1 MQFKTSNNKISN
13 TMKFIVNS
21 QQLLK
26 QLQSLSGVIAS
37 NNTMPIIT
45 CFHFHLEER
54 KLTVKTTDL
63 TTTLVATLEVET
75 AHMEQ
80 AEEVAIPSKMLLDIL
95 KTFDDVPMTFD
106 VDQQSYSIT
115 IASGQGEYKL
125 AGMDAATYPTMPV
138 AESNDRIVFGSSA
151 LVEAINKT
159 VFATSNDEMHQ
170 QMNGI
175 FCEMT
180 PEGVTF
186 VATDAHKLVR
196 YRRKDVRA
204 EQSTSFILP
213 KKPII
218 IVKNILAARKDDA
231 EVTIAYNNT
240 NLFITFDNFFIVCR
254 LVDGRYPNYE
264 AAIPKNNPNRLI
276 LDRQSFLNTLRRVSI
291 FASEATRQ
299 VRLSIQSDHINI
311 SAEDIEFSN
320 KANETIPCQYEGDA
334 MDIGFNAKFLTEM
347 LGNLDSE
354 QVLFELS
361 HPSRAGIIFPYYTEE
376 KEDKDDD
383 ILMLVMPVMLAN

>member
-1 MQFKTSNNKISN
+1 
-13 TMKFIVNS
+13 MKFIVNS

-26 QLQSLSGVIAS
+26 QLQSLSGVLTA
-37 NNTMPIIT
+37 NNTMPIIG

-63 TTTLVATLEVET
+63 TTTLVATLDVET
-75 AHMEQ
+75 SRMEQ

-95 KTFDDVPMTFD
+95 KTFDDVPLTFD
-106 VDQQSYSIT
+106 VDQSNYAIA

-125 AGMDAATYPTMPV
+125 AGMDAATYPSMP
-138 AESNDRIVFGSSA
+138 ANESTSTITLGANA

-170 QMNGI
+170 QMSGI
-175 FCEMT
+175 YCEMT
-180 PEGVTF
+180 PDGITF

-196 YRRKDVRA
+196 YRRNDVHSD
-204 EQSTSFILP
+204 ESTHFILP

-218 IVKNILAARKDDA
+218 IVKNILAARKDDV
-231 EVTIAYNNT
+231 ELTVAYNNT
-240 NLFITFDNFFIVCR
+240 NLFITFDNFYIVCR

-264 AAIPKNNPNRLI
+264 AAIPKNNPNKLI
-276 LDRQSFLNTLRRVSI
+276 LDRLSFLNTLRRVSI

-299 VRLSIQSDHINI
+299 VRLSISADHIDI

-320 KANETIPCQYEGDA
+320 KAHETIPCQYEGDP

-347 LGNLDSE
+347 LTNLDSE
-354 QVLFELS
+354 QVLFEMS
-361 HPSRAGIIFPYYTEE
+361 HPSRAGIIFPYFTEE
-376 KEDKDDD
+376 KEEKNDD

>member
-1 MQFKTSNNKISN
+1 
-13 TMKFIVNS
+13 MKFIVNS

-26 QLQSLSGVIAS
+26 QLQSLSGVLSS
-37 NNTMPIIT
+37 NNTMPIIG
-45 CFHFHLEER
+45 CFHFHLEEK
-54 KLTVKTTDL
+54 KLTMKTTDL
-63 TTTLVATLEVET
+63 TTTLVASLEVET
-75 AHMEQ
+75 SRMEQ

-95 KTFDDVPMTFD
+95 KTFDDVPLTFD
-106 VDQQSYSIT
+106 VDQSNYSIT

-125 AGMDAATYPTMPV
+125 AGMDATTYPAMPV
-138 AESNDRIVFGSSA
+138 AESTSSVAIGSNA

-170 QMNGI
+170 QMSGI
-175 FCEMT
+175 YCEMT
-180 PEGVTF
+180 PDGITF

-196 YRRKDVRA
+196 YRRNDVHCD
-204 EQSTSFILP
+204 ESTHFILP
-213 KKPII
+213 KKPIT
-218 IVKNILAARKDDA
+218 IVKNILAARKDDI
-231 EVTIAYNNT
+231 ELTVAYNST
-240 NLFITFDNFFIVCR
+240 NLFITFDNFYIVCR

-264 AAIPKNNPNRLI
+264 AAIPKNNPNKLI
-276 LDRQSFLNTLRRVSI
+276 LDRLSFLNTLRRVSI

-299 VRLSIQSDHINI
+299 VRLSISADHIDI

-320 KANETIPCQYEGDA
+320 NAHETIPCQYEGDA

-347 LGNLDSE
+347 LTNLDSE
-354 QVLFELS
+354 QVLIELS

-376 KEDKDDD
+376 ETEKKDD

>member
-1 MQFKTSNNKISN
+1 
-13 TMKFIVNS
+13 MKFIVNS

-26 QLQSLSGVIAS
+26 QLQSLSGVLSS
-37 NNTMPIIT
+37 NNTMPIIG
-45 CFHFHLEER
+45 CFHFHLEEGQ
-54 KLTVKTTDL
+54 LTIKTTDL
-63 TTTLVATLEVET
+63 STTLVAKVEVET
-75 AHMEQ
+75 SRMEQ

-95 KTFDDVPMTFD
+95 KTFDDVPLTFD
-106 VDQQSYSIT
+106 VDQSNYSIE
-115 IASGQGEYKL
+115 IASGQGQYKL
-125 AGMDAATYPTMPV
+125 AGMDAATYPTMPT
-138 AESNDRIVFGSSA
+138 AEETNTVTMGANA

-170 QMNGI
+170 QMSGI

-180 PEGVTF
+180 PDGITF

-196 YRRKDVRA
+196 YRRKDV
-204 EQSTSFILP
+204 QSDVSTNFILP

-218 IVKNILAARKDDA
+218 IVKNILSARKDDS
-231 EVTIAYNNT
+231 EVSIAYNNT
-240 NLFITFDNFFIVCR
+240 NLFITFDNFYIVCR

-264 AAIPKNNPNRLI
+264 AAIPKDNPNKLIVDRL
-276 LDRQSFLNTLRRVSI
+276 SFLNTLRRVSI

-299 VRLSIQSDHINI
+299 VRLSISADKLEI
-311 SAEDIEFSN
+311 SAEDLEFSN

-347 LGNLDSE
+347 IGNLDSE
-354 QVLFELS
+354 QVLIEMS

-376 KEDKDDD
+376 SSDKNDD